1 MTDSIFFD
9 LDGTMWDTTAAAAV
23 IWRQVAAAHPEITD
37 TVTADKLRGLYG
49 LPLPELAR
57 RLFQNAPEEAAIAV
71 MRECVTKQCP
81 YLTEHGAILLGDV
94 EGTLQKLSR
103 RYPLFIISNCED
115 GYIQSFLE
123 AHKLWQYF
131 ADFECP
137 GRTGLLKAD
146 NIRLMMERHHLA
158 SPVYV
163 GDTDGDRA
171 AAEEAG
177 VPFIFAAYGFGSAAR
192 YDAKIDAFEQL
203 GEMFLGR

>member
-9 LDGTMWDTTAAAAV
+9 LDGTMWDTTAAAAD
-23 IWRQVAAAHPEITD
+23 IWTQIIAGHPEITD

-49 LPLPELAR
+49 LPLSDIAL
-57 RLFQNAPEEAAIAV
+57 RLFTSVPEETAISV

-94 EGTLQKLSR
+94 EGTLKKLSK

-123 AHKLWQYF
+123 AHRLAPYF
-131 ADFECP
+131 TDFECP

-146 NIRLMMERHHLA
+146 NIRLMMQRHHLS

-163 GDTDGDRA
+163 GDTDGDRT

-177 VPFIFAAYGFGSAAR
+177 VPFIFAAYGFGKAER
-192 YDAKIDAFEQL
+192 YTEKIDSFEQL
-203 GEMFLGR
+203 ADLLL